1 MASRRRRLAV
11 AALALLGLAST
22 AHAMGAPDCAPED
35 LAPVDAWLAKHPW
48 HAGATTPDAMVA
60 AACRLWPFDKRVL
73 IVAAAYAQ
81 DKEQD
86 KNLVVALVDTQAM
99 ALRSAFQGVVL
110 EDATWSV
117 TQASLRIDTAR
128 YDLAPG
134 VRAIGVDVTSDP
146 VAGAVVRGGVTA
158 TRSLFVAEGAQLRL
172 VLDGFVL
179 TTWQKPAG
187 TEPSTSSAKIAIDA
201 HRTNGFADLR
211 VTRTSNA
218 AGTSRQDR
226 TTLVYDGSRYG
237 ADAGW
242 RVHQVDGDGEA
253 RRR

>member
-1 MASRRRRLAV
+1 MASRRRRLVV
-11 AALALLGLAST
+11 AAFALLGVAST

-48 HAGATTPDAMVA
+48 RIGATSPDARVA

-99 ALRSAFQGVVL
+99 AVHSAFQGVVL
-110 EDATWSV
+110 EDETWSV
-117 TQASLRIDTAR
+117 TQASLHIDTAP

-134 VRAIGVDVTSDP
+134 VRAIGVDVTSDALDAP
-146 VAGAVVRGGVTA
+146 VRGGITA
-158 TRSLFVAEGAQLRL
+158 TRSLFVPDGARLRL

-179 TTWQKPAG
+179 TTSKKTAAG
-187 TEPSTSSAKIAIDA
+187 ATETTSAKMAIGA
-201 HRTNGFADLR
+201 HRTHEFADLQ
-211 VTRTSNA
+211 VTRKTGSGA
-218 AGTSRQDR
+218 AVRQER
-226 TTLVYDGSRYG
+226 TTFTYDGARYDG
-237 ADAGW
+237 DAGY
-242 RVHQVDGDGEA
+242 RVHQLAAQDA
-253 RRR
+253 APRR